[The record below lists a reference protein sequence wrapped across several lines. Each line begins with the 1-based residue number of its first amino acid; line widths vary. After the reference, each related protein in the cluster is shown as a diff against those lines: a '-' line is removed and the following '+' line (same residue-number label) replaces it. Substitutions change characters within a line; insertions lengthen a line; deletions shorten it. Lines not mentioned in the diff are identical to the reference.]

1 MYAEVSGTLQAALDR
16 LLVAPPSNA
25 GPEAQQ
31 QHLKLLTEAYK
42 RTLALSDSLQVAT
55 PPSLATQI
63 SMPAPQGLI
72 PSMYAAQRTG
82 M

>member
-1 MYAEVSGTLQAALDR
+1 MTLQAALDR

-42 RTLALSDSLQVAT
+42 RTLALSDSLQVT
-55 PPSLATQI
+55 TNS
-63 SMPAPQGLI
+63 SPA
-72 PSMYAAQRTG
+72 S
-82 M
+82 